1 MRREI
6 GDLGRVEWSLMRI
19 CWKFGFACAKE
30 IHDESLKEKKR
41 SYHSVK
47 SMLDRL
53 VKKGFLARKKRGN
66 QWFYSPKISETKTK
80 IRAFIDFIETALD
93 NHIAPITMNL
103 LKRKNYHKEYFE
115 LKRLIEEFEKNKS
128 K

>member
-6 GDLGRVEWSLMRI
+6 GNLGRVEWKLMGI
-19 CWKFGFACAKE
+19 CWKLGFACAKE
-30 IHDESLKEKKR
+30 IHDESLREKKR

-53 VKKGFLARKKRGN
+53 VNKGFLVRKKRGN
-66 QWFYSPKISETKTK
+66 LWFYSPNISETKTK
-80 IRAFIDFIETALD
+80 TRAFIDFVETALD
-93 NHIAPITMNL
+93 NHIAPVMMNF
-103 LKRKNYHKEYFE
+103 LKRKNYQKEYFE
-115 LKRLIEEFEKNKS
+115 LKRLIEDYEKENK